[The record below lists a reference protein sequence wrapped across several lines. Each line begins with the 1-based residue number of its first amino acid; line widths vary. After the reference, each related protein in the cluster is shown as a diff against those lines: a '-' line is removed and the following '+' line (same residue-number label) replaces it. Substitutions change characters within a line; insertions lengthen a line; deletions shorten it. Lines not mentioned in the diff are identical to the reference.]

1 MRNSTRWA
9 ATFLLSVAA
18 GSMATASAAPLAS
31 VPPEVTVQATQG
43 QGGVPA
49 AKGRLKFKSA
59 GPICM
64 CAEGLSEKDIEQAMT
79 KSKADKTTGPDS
91 GSSRSQANS
100 QETNLNLGV
109 AK

>member
-9 ATFLLSVAA
+9 VAFLLSAA
-18 GSMATASAAPLAS
+18 AASMAPVIAAPLAS
-31 VPPEVTVQATQG
+31 VPPEMTLQATQG

-64 CAEGLSEKDIEQAMT
+64 CAEGLSEKDIEQALA
-79 KSKADKTTGPDS
+79 KSKAEKRTGSDS
-91 GSSRSQANS
+91 GSSPSQANS
-100 QETNLNLGV
+100 QEKNLNLGV